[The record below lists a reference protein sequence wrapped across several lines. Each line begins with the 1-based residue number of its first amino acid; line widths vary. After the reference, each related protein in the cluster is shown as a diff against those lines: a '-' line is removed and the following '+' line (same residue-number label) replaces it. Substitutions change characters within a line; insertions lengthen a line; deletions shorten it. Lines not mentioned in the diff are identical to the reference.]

1 MDIISINEHITL
13 SEITEKDVDT
23 FVEFLNEKEIYV
35 NTLAIPF
42 PYTKENSN
50 WFIAFV
56 KENKKKNGRLVN
68 WAIRN
73 KEEKLIGVVGFHD
86 GLNGHKAE
94 IGYWLA
100 KPYWGK
106 GIMTA
111 AVEKVCEIGF
121 KEFGLSRITAN
132 VFEQNIASAR
142 VVEKCNF
149 TLESACLKNYYK
161 KDGKILNGKLYA
173 KTI

>member
-56 KENKKKNGRLVN
+56 KENKKKNSRLVN

-73 KEEKLIGVVGFHD
+73 QEEKLIG
-86 GLNGHKAE
+86 
-94 IGYWLA
+94 
-100 KPYWGK
+100 
-106 GIMTA
+106 
-111 AVEKVCEIGF
+111 EKE
-121 KEFGLSRITAN
+121 
-132 VFEQNIASAR
+132 
-142 VVEKCNF
+142 
-149 TLESACLKNYYK
+149 
-161 KDGKILNGKLYA
+161 
-173 KTI
+173 

>member
-1 MDIISINEHITL
+1 
-13 SEITEKDVDT
+13 
-23 FVEFLNEKEIYV
+23 
-35 NTLAIPF
+35 
-42 PYTKENSN
+42 
-50 WFIAFV
+50 
-56 KENKKKNGRLVN
+56 
-68 WAIRN
+68 
-73 KEEKLIGVVGFHD
+73 
-86 GLNGHKAE
+86 
-94 IGYWLA
+94 
-100 KPYWGK
+100 
-106 GIMTA
+106 MTA

-142 VVEKCNF
+142 VVEKCDF

>member
-13 SEITEKDVDT
+13 SEITLNDVDT
-23 FVEFLNEKEIYV
+23 FLEFLNEKEIYI
-35 NTLAIPF
+35 NTLSIPF
-42 PYTKENSN
+42 PYTKDNSE
-50 WFIAFV
+50 WFISFV
-56 KENKKKNGRLVN
+56 KKNKKKNGRIVN

-73 KEEKLIGVVGFHD
+73 KEGKLIGVIGFDD
-86 GLNGHKAE
+86 GLDGHKAE

-142 VVEKCNF
+142 VVEKCDF
-149 TLESACLKNYYK
+149 TLESACLKNYYMK
-161 KDGKILNGKLYA
+161 EGKIFNGKLYA

>member
-1 MDIISINEHITL
+1 MDFIRVNEHITL
-13 SEITEKDVDT
+13 SEITAKDVDASL
-23 FVEFLNEKEIYV
+23 EFLNEKEIYI

-42 PYTKENSN
+42 PYTKEDSE
-50 WFIAFV
+50 WFISFV
-56 KENKKKNGRLVN
+56 KENKKKNGVVVN

-73 KEEKLIGVVGFHD
+73 KEDKLIGVVGFHD
-86 GLNGHKAE
+86 GLDGHKAE

-100 KPYWGK
+100 KPYWGQ
-106 GIMTA
+106 GIMSEV
-111 AVEKVCEIGF
+111 VEKVCEVGF

-142 VVEKCNF
+142 VVEKCGF

-161 KDGKILNGKLYA
+161 KDGKIFNGKLYA